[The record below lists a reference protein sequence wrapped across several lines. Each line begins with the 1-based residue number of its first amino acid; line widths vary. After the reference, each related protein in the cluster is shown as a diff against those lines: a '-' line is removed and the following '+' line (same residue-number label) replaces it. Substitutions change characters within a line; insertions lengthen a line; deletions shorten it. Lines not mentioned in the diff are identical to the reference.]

1 MKKRLILRAA
11 ALAISILPSALT
23 TLLYF
28 PLWAERG
35 GDAVLSGFAA
45 FLLLLSALPLYRLV
59 KRLLSSPSV
68 WVMWL
73 FTFILFYSMSK
84 IVDEMIVISLV
95 GTISN
100 AVGAVLFR
108 LARRSDDERI

>member
-1 MKKRLILRAA
+1 MKKPILRAA
-11 ALAISILPSALT
+11 ALAISILPSAIT
-23 TLLYF
+23 ALLYF

-35 GDAVLSGFAA
+35 SGAVLSGFAA

-73 FTFILFYSMSK
+73 FTFILFYTMSR
-84 IVDEMIVISLV
+84 IADEMTVISLV
-95 GTISN
+95 GAISN
-100 AVGAVLFR
+100 AIGAILFR
-108 LARRSDDERI
+108 IAGRCNE